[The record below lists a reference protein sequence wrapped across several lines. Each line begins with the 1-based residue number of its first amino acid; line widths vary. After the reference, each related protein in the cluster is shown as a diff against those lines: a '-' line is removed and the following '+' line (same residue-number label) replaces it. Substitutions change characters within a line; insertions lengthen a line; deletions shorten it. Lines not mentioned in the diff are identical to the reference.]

1 MPLDIVEYLIL
12 VQKFICYGAP
22 RGHMAPSVN
31 LPLPNIS
38 ESTWGRKL
46 KLKTIRYDKVLA
58 LGINFFLLGDVQ
70 GVQHSLM

>member
-1 MPLDIVEYLIL
+1 MINVGPPNILETTRARKLKLKMPLDIVEYLIL

-38 ESTWGRKL
+38 EST
-46 KLKTIRYDKVLA
+46 
-58 LGINFFLLGDVQ
+58 
-70 GVQHSLM
+70 